1 MKITLTLEEAINY
14 IKQHTDMGDY
24 ADAEIVIEG
33 FDKPAEPKQEK
44 EEPEAVEEKPAPK
57 KRRRRKAAPKEEE
70 NVTQEQIDAIASEV
84 DKELKEEFKEE
95 LNATVPEPTTIT
107 TSESTTDSETTR
119 TEVQPDLFDGLKE
132 EVKDEIVS
140 TESAEESGTQQL
152 EMEPE
157 VAQDVLD
164 EGINVPVSEEP
175 SLFDEPVKA
184 PSLFPE
190 DEATESFEDTE
201 MSMIDEVLA
210 ETGDDE
216 AFEPEPTMDI
226 FDQSIPYEEREA
238 FAKANGLVPP
248 LF

>member
-14 IKQHTDMGDY
+14 IKQHTDMGDF

-33 FDKPAEPKQEK
+33 FDKPAEPKQEQ
-44 EEPEAVEEKPAPK
+44 EPEAVEEKPAPK
-57 KRRRRKAAPKEEE
+57 KRRRRKAKEEE
-70 NVTQEQIDAIASEV
+70 NVTQEQLDAIASEV

-95 LNATVPEPTTIT
+95 LNATIPEPTTG
-107 TSESTTDSETTR
+107 SADESATDSETTR
-119 TEVQPDLFDGLKE
+119 TEVQPDLFEGVNE
-132 EVKDEIVS
+132 EVIKDEIVS
-140 TESAEESGTQQL
+140 TESAEESGAQQL
-152 EMEPE
+152 ASEPE
-157 VAQDVLD
+157 VAQSILD

-175 SLFDEPVKA
+175 SLFDTPVST

-201 MSMIDEVLA
+201 MSLIDEVLA

-216 AFEPEPTMDI
+216 AFNPEPTMDI